1 MLKAS
6 FEIACLIGAFNP
18 LFGFLPDRAFYFM
31 EYMSMSTTTDELIEK
46 LKTITLFEAS
56 ELVAQIEA
64 TFGVDASAPVGGFV
78 AAPGAGGGGAVEAA
92 EEKTTF
98 DVILEDVASDKRVAV
113 LKVIRNLTQLGLKEA
128 KEFTT
133 SLPKTVKEGVS
144 KDDADEAKAQLEE
157 AGGKVTVK

>member
-1 MLKAS
+1 
-6 FEIACLIGAFNP
+6 
-18 LFGFLPDRAFYFM
+18 
-31 EYMSMSTTTDELIEK
+31 MSTTTDELIEK

-56 ELVAQIEA
+56 ELVKQIEE

-78 AAPGAGGGGAVEAA
+78 AAPVGGAAAGGGEAA
-92 EEKTTF
+92 EVQTTF
-98 DVILEDVASDKRVAV
+98 DVVLEDVAADKRVAV
-113 LKVIRNLTQLGLKEA
+113 LKVIRSLTNLGLKEA

-144 KDDADEAKAQLEE
+144 KEDADAAKAQLEE